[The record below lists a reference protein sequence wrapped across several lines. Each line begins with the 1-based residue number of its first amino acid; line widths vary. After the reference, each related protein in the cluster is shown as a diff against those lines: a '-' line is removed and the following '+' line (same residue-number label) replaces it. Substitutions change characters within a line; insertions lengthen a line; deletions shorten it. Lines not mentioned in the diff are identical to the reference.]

1 MKDGPAP
8 RDIAICNGKQIAEL
22 EHDGLTLG
30 GPQKHV
36 IVNLQVNVG
45 RRRYG
50 GLVGAPVYRLPQ
62 P

>member
-8 RDIAICNGKQIAEL
+8 RDIAIGNGKQIAEL

-36 IVNLQVNVG
+36 IVNL
-45 RRRYG
+45 
-50 GLVGAPVYRLPQ
+50 
-62 P
+62 